1 LSLALALGVTR
12 SWHFLSLIAI
22 IGTTAPATSGGYSRE
37 EKVVTQRDVSE
48 WAVGWTWFA
57 AVMMWLIGGFHA
69 IAGLVA
75 IIDDEFYVVT
85 RDYIFQ
91 FDATAWGWIHLI
103 AGVIV
108 VLAGVYLLS
117 GAVWA
122 RIIGVILAVV
132 SILVNFA
139 WLPWSPLW
147 SIIMI
152 TANVFVIWALTVH
165 GRDAETV
172 RAA

>member
-1 LSLALALGVTR
+1 
-12 SWHFLSLIAI
+12 
-22 IGTTAPATSGGYSRE
+22 
-37 EKVVTQRDVSE
+37 VTQRDVSE